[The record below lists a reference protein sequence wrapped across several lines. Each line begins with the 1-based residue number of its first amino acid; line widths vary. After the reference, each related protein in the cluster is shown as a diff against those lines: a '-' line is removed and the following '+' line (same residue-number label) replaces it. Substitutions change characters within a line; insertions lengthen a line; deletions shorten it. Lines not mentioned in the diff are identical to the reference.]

1 MLTSQQINELE
12 FIINYL
18 NNTESPKKE
27 DIKDIVED
35 LDQLLKVLS
44 TVKTSKIKKLF
55 KKPVNKE
62 FELVS
67 TSYDK
72 ENVMKLFASSCNE
85 DIIKDYSL
93 AQLKE
98 MFIAVYGKKPMSK
111 FKKGDIVNSIEKM
124 LQQIERVEGFNEL
137 GK

>member
-27 DIKDIVED
+27 DIQDKAED
-35 LDQLLKVLS
+35 LDYLLKVLS
-44 TVKTSKIKKLF
+44 TVKTSKIKRLF

-98 MFIAVYGKKPMSK
+98 MFTAVYGKKPMSK
-111 FKKGDIVNSIEKM
+111 SKKEDIANSIDKM